1 MESLQNRSGQSVENG
16 VNMITISDVSKI
28 YKLGD
33 ERVSALNNV
42 NLEMEEGNSVALTG
56 PSGSGKSTL
65 LYTLGGLLTPTTG
78 TITIGNSSIYNLK
91 PRERAKFIRENVGF
105 IFQSFELMPYLTAA
119 ENVMLPLYLAGKP
132 SAKQQEA
139 SVEALEKVGLT
150 DRAFHKPAELSG
162 GEQQRVAIARGIVN
176 NPRILLADEPTG
188 NLDQKNGREIIQ
200 ALCRLHRENK
210 LTLILVTHDPAN
222 AKHANKIV
230 KMVDGRVVNGG
241 ILEELEVK

>member
-1 MESLQNRSGQSVENG
+1 
-16 VNMITISDVSKI
+16 MITISDVSKI